1 MSERNH
7 KYSGSTTDKPLECTS
22 SVNILFIF
30 EMFFMENRKM
40 QFVIYIIGR
49 NANPLSMRT
58 KKAIAKLYKKDKLKV

>member
-49 NANPLSMRT
+49 NANPL
-58 KKAIAKLYKKDKLKV
+58 